1 MKDDIKRL
9 IEWLWEKHRG
19 CFMGAIFG
27 AFVGIAIL
35 LFGFFA
41 TMFVLFCTVV
51 GVWLGRKVDSG
62 DDDWLERLRDWKMAD
77 YRRWK

>member
-1 MKDDIKRL
+1 MVMGEAPRL
-9 IEWLWEKHRG
+9 LYGRY
-19 CFMGAIFG
+19 FRLFLRLLRRYLQRS
-27 AFVGIAIL
+27 VLL